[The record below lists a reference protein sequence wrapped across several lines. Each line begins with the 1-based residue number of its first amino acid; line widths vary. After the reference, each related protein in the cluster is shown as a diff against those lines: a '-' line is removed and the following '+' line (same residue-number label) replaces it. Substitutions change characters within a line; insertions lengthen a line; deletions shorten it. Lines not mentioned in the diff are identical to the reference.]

1 MVTRPRAW
9 YLALALTA
17 MFVLFL
23 PPCCLAAQET
33 HRSYVCYRTDTPPT
47 IDGRLDDPIWQAA
60 PLGESF
66 VDILGDSGPTP
77 SLETRFSMLWDDD
90 HLYVAAT
97 LEEPHVWATLTE
109 RDARIF
115 EDDDFELFLDPDGDT
130 HLYYELEINALGTVW
145 DLFLVKPY
153 RDGGPAIS
161 AWDIRDLRSGIGV
174 DGTLNDPS
182 DTDRGW
188 IVELAIPWRS
198 IVEAAPGRRAPRHG
212 EQWRL
217 NFSRVDWDVL
227 VIDGQYRKRLDTVT
241 GKPLPERNLVWSP
254 QGAINMHMPER
265 WGFVQ
270 FSERQAGSGTDA
282 FVEDADI
289 SVRQALR
296 AVYHAQRTYRIHT
309 ERYATSIAQ
318 LHLTDLDAGVLGELE
333 LLATSQQYHA
343 SLPARTRAG
352 RWHIRHD
359 GRVWYTR

>member
-1 MVTRPRAW
+1 MVTRRGCW
-9 YLALALTA
+9 GLTLALAA
-17 MFVLFL
+17 V
-23 PPCCLAAQET
+23 PVPCQPLNRLAAQQPL
-33 HRSYVCYRTDTPPT
+33 RSYVCYRTGEAPV
-47 IDGRLDDPIWQAA
+47 IDGRLDDPAWWAV
-60 PLGESF
+60 PRSEPF
-66 VDILGDSGPTP
+66 VDILGDSASAP

-90 HLYVAAT
+90 YLYVAAE

-130 HLYYELEINALGTVW
+130 HQYYELEINAFGTVW

-161 AWDIRDLRSGIGV
+161 AWDIRDLHAGIGV

-188 IVELAIPWRS
+188 TVELAIPWRS
-198 IVEAAPGRRAPRHG
+198 IVEAAPGRRAPRPG

-217 NFSRVDWDVL
+217 NFSRVDWDML
-227 VIDGQYRKRLDTVT
+227 VIDGVYRKQVDAVT
-241 GKPLPERNLVWSP
+241 GSPLPERNWVWSP
-254 QGAINMHMPER
+254 QGAVNMHMPER

-270 FSERQAGSGTDA
+270 FSERQVGTGADTI
-282 FVEDADI
+282 VEDADI

-296 AVYHAQRTYRIHT
+296 AVYDAQRTYRKHT
-309 ERYATSIAQ
+309 DRYATSIA
-318 LHLTDLDAGVLGELE
+318 HLDLADLDGAELGELE
-333 LLATSQQYHA
+333 LQATPQQYHA

-352 RWHIRHD
+352 RWHIRQD
-359 GRVWYTR
+359 GRVWYTQ